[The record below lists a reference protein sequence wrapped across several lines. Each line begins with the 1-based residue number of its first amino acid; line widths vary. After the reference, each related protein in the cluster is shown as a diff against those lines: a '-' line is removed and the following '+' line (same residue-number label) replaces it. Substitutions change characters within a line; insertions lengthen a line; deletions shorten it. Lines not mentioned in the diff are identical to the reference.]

1 MVYSCAIAQCL
12 YYHVWQCTGEQA
24 PTANVVDGCDLLVNF
39 IRDDREAAS
48 GRALSC
54 HIYLS

>member
-1 MVYSCAIAQCL
+1 MVYSCAIAQCQ
-12 YYHVWQCTGEQA
+12 YYHVWQCIGEQA
-24 PTANVVDGCDLLVNF
+24 PTADVVDRCDLVNF

-48 GRALSC
+48 DRALSR